1 MLLIHLI
8 ILFLIHLLSAVELPA
23 YLTPHKVSNTMPT
36 AELSTLAIDASPFF
50 DISSSPYIVTD
61 IKKPLPNIPS
71 EYEHAQDPFFGL
83 RDIAE
88 LCTSYLVKS
97 FGCSEESDTSRF
109 LRQPCL
115 PIFIS
120 KLVYR
125 TDVPNSVVSATL
137 ILLQRFHA
145 HLPAN
150 FPGFSGHRL
159 FLAAFIIAAQE
170 FCECDIGS
178 VSEAKTRS
186 ARYWSE
192 LSQFPERDIDDIHGQ
207 LFDELEG
214 NVTVYPS
221 YGVSLEKMRDR
232 TVKVN
237 LDAQWAV
244 SDDPGNRSSLDDLSL
259 ASSGDSRGWSSPST
273 PESVAPSKSTRSV
286 RKKIASIFK
295 TKRS

>member
-1 MLLIHLI
+1 
-8 ILFLIHLLSAVELPA
+8 
-23 YLTPHKVSNTMPT
+23 MPT

-50 DISSSPYIVTD
+50 DISSCPYIVTD
-61 IKKPLPNIPS
+61 VKKPLPNIPS
-71 EYEHAQDPFFGL
+71 KYEHSQDPYFGL
-83 RDIAE
+83 CDIAE
-88 LCTSYLVKS
+88 LCTSYLVKT

-109 LRQPCL
+109 LRQPRL
-115 PIFIS
+115 PIFIA

-145 HLPAN
+145 RLPAN

-170 FCECDIGS
+170 FCECNIGS

-192 LSQFPERDIDDIHGQ
+192 LSQFPERDIDDFHGQ

-244 SDDPGNRSSLDDLSL
+244 SDDPGNESSADDLSL
-259 ASSGDSRGWSSPST
+259 ASSGDSRGWSVPST
-273 PESVAPSKSTRSV
+273 PESVAPPKPTRSV